1 MKQRFISSDKKQ
13 LKSRRGQRIARMLHV
28 YTSLL
33 MLIIMLFFTLTG
45 LALNHR
51 NWLPDA
57 PAPENVELVL
67 PIALSD
73 SSAWKRSPLDQ
84 AEQVRRWLVEE
95 HSLYGNQVSYD
106 WQEDE
111 QLMLIDVK
119 RPGGYSL
126 FEVLPT
132 EGIVLLEQ
140 QYYGV
145 TSVLNDLHMGRYSG
159 SVWSVFIDISALLM
173 LLFTLTGFW
182 LVIPQKKRRKRLFS
196 LAAAGALVMFIG
208 YRAVLVF

>member
-1 MKQRFISSDKKQ
+1 MKQRFISSGKKQ
-13 LKSRRGQRIARMLHV
+13 SKARYGQRVARMLHV

-45 LALNHR
+45 LTLNHR
-51 NWLPDA
+51 DWLPDA
-57 PAPENVELVL
+57 PTPERVELVL
-67 PIALSD
+67 PSMLSD
-73 SSAWKRSPLDQ
+73 SSVWRRSPIDH

-95 HSLYGNQVSYD
+95 HNLYGNQVSYD

-126 FEVLPT
+126 VEVLPA
-132 EGIVLLEQ
+132 EGIVLLEH
-140 QYYGV
+140 QYYGA
-145 TSVLNDLHMGRYSG
+145 TSVLNDLHMGRNSG
-159 SVWSVFIDISALLM
+159 AIWSVFIDISALLM

-182 LVIPQKKRRKRLFS
+182 LVIPQKKRRMRLFS
-196 LAAAGALVMFIG
+196 LAAVGAFVMFLG